1 LAGAH
6 EVAVAGVRGFPYL
19 ERVPTPKSSRPAFFL
34 TAVFTAGT
42 FGGCSAS
49 SAVTTIESLRA
60 APVDPSRFLASIP
73 FAADRSIVAEALAN
87 VEVARRAAQAV
98 LFPLAAANAVVGAAL
113 LVFAWGLLSRREGAR
128 TMTLQLL
135 VAQMVLET
143 LEYVL
148 TPHLRGQVLALA
160 SAYLDSQVRGAEAA
174 VSPGVVEVLRAVVLR
189 APLVALAAGLLGRI
203 FTIVPLARP
212 ATRAYCV
219 AGDASNDGDGGALG

>member
-1 LAGAH
+1 M
-6 EVAVAGVRGFPYL
+6 RGFPYL
-19 ERVPTPKSSRPAFFL
+19 EHVPSPKSSRPAFFL

-49 SAVTTIESLRA
+49 GAVTTIESLRS

-73 FAADRSIVAEALAN
+73 FAADRAIVAEALAN
-87 VEVARRAAQAV
+87 VEVARRTAQAV

-135 VAQMVLET
+135 VAQISLEI

-148 TPHLRGQVLALA
+148 TPNLRGQVLALA

-174 VSPGVVEVLRAVVLR
+174 VSPGVVEVLRAVVVR
-189 APLVALAAGLLGRI
+189 APLVALFAGILGRA
-203 FTIVPLARP
+203 FTIFPLARP
-212 ATRAYCV
+212 EARAYCL
-219 AGDASNDGDGGALG
+219 AANDASDPDGDSPP

>member
-1 LAGAH
+1 M
-6 EVAVAGVRGFPYL
+6 
-19 ERVPTPKSSRPAFFL
+19 
-34 TAVFTAGT
+34 
-42 FGGCSAS
+42 
-49 SAVTTIESLRA
+49 TTIESLRA

-73 FAADRSIVAEALAN
+73 FAADRTLVAEALAN

-135 VAQMVLET
+135 AAQVVLEV

-174 VSPGVVEVLRAVVLR
+174 VSSGVVEVLRAVVMR
-189 APLVALAAGLLGRI
+189 APLVVLVAGLAGRA
-203 FTIVPLARP
+203 FTILPLARP
-212 ATRAYCV
+212 EARAYCL
-219 AGDASNDGDGGALG
+219 AAEGDAEGDGDMPS